1 MRKPMS
7 KYRHMNHEKAE
18 EMRAL
23 FFCREFNRK
32 ELAQKFQVS
41 QATVSRI
48 ISGLIWNDREAHRTR
63 PN

>member
-7 KYRHMNHEKAE
+7 KYRHMTREKAE

-23 FFCREFNRK
+23 FFSGQLKRK

-41 QATVSRI
+41 EATVSRV
-48 ISGLIWNDREAHRTR
+48 ISGLIWNVRKTH
-63 PN
+63 

>member
-23 FFCREFNRK
+23 FFSRQLKRK
-32 ELAQKFQVS
+32 EIAQKFQVS
-41 QATVSRI
+41 EATVSRV
-48 ISGLIWNDREAHRTR
+48 ISGLIWNVRKTH
-63 PN
+63 

>member
-7 KYRHMNHEKAE
+7 KYRHMTREKAE

-23 FFCREFNRK
+23 FFSGQLKRK

-41 QATVSRI
+41 EATVSRV
-48 ISGLIWNDREAHRTR
+48 ISGLIWNVRKAH
-63 PN
+63 

>member
-7 KYRHMNHEKAE
+7 KYRHMTREKAE

-23 FFCREFNRK
+23 FFSGQLKRK

-41 QATVSRI
+41 EATVSRV
-48 ISGLIWNDREAHRTR
+48 ISGLIWNVRKVH
-63 PN
+63 